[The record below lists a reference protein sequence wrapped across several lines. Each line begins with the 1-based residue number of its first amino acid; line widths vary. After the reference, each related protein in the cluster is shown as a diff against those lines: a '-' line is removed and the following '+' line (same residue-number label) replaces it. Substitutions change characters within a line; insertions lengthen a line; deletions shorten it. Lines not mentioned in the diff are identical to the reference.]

1 MRPREGKLPPMPRS
15 GEPFTAY
22 LIRVLGLRR
31 PPKPKPLK
39 RPLKGRAT

>member
-1 MRPREGKLPPMPRS
+1 MSRMSPRGGELPPMPLY
-15 GEPFTAY
+15 GERFTAY

-39 RPLKGRAT
+39 GRAT